1 MSSSSISSS
10 IFLGVFLL
18 SSFHC
23 GDGDIYVTIVL
34 FCSADRLGG
43 ALVVCIASSTPK
55 FSVAQIQS
63 FESVEGSSSFIVRME
78 LFSASIIKFTSLNLK
93 VHYQLYNDL
102 IASSVQKEASKLM
115 IDP

>member
-1 MSSSSISSS
+1 M
-10 IFLGVFLL
+10 
-18 SSFHC
+18 
-23 GDGDIYVTIVL
+23 TIVL

-93 VHYQLYNDL
+93 VHYGL
-102 IASSVQKEASKLM
+102 SSCTRIIKVFNFSIVTANN
-115 IDP
+115 